1 MRICRIVFELWTKIV
16 SGGQKN
22 CAYLKNTSI
31 NEGIEIRDERPE
43 INGKDGNGFVDLT

>member
-1 MRICRIVFELWTKIV
+1 MVFELWTKIV

-31 NEGIEIRDERPE
+31 TDKCK
-43 INGKDGNGFVDLT
+43 INTEHWQDKAI

>member
-1 MRICRIVFELWTKIV
+1 MDTFFKNFDFSIIKRCRDTLDTF
-16 SGGQKN
+16 
-22 CAYLKNTSI
+22 I